1 MLLVLKEA
9 NYMSLERG
17 FAYLLMRMIE
27 EEDEGDDGETLEPWG
42 KHRKLLEALAWLVEE
57 WGRRSREVVEKR
69 RNEIKWGK
77 GVLGFQKRVFF

>member
-17 FAYLLMRMIE
+17 FAYLLMRMTK

-42 KHRKLLEALAWLVEE
+42 KHWKLLEALAWLVEE
-57 WGRRSREVVEKR
+57 
-69 RNEIKWGK
+69 
-77 GVLGFQKRVFF
+77 